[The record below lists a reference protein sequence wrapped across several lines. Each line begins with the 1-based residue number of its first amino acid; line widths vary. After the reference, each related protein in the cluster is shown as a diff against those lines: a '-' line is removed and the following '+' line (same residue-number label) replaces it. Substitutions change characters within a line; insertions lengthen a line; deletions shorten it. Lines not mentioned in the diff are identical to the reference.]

1 MLRIGNVQLDSPIV
15 LAPIA
20 GHCDLAFRM
29 TVRSIAAAD
38 GSDLKPA
45 GMTWTDLLCPHAILR
60 ETEKTLWLAATH
72 PDDQPVAMQLYGRHI
87 DTMVE
92 AGRWAES
99 HGATTIDIN
108 MGCPVDKVTKKNGG
122 SMLLCEPQL
131 AIKITRE
138 LVKAVKVP
146 VTCKIR
152 LGWDDT
158 QLITTT
164 LPRQL
169 VDVGAAAITVHGRTT
184 EMRFKGQCR
193 LHGIAQVVETVKAK
207 HPDVAVIGNG
217 DIDSAEAMQRMFQ
230 ETGCDGV
237 MIGRAALG
245 NPWIFRGCFHLWR
258 YGQQAPAM
266 PRVEKARIV
275 LEHFEKLYHYRGERI
290 AVSTMSQRISRY
302 SAALQPWPGLRRDV
316 RQLKSAEA
324 FRDYLHKGIER
335 IEADQSFP
343 AQLTMQKQATAQSM

>member
-29 TVRSIAAAD
+29 TVRSIPAAD
-38 GSDLKPA
+38 GSDAKPA
-45 GMTWTDLLCPHAILR
+45 GLTWTDLLCPHAILR

-72 PDDQPVAMQLYGRHI
+72 ADDKPVAMQLYGRHI

-92 AGRWAES
+92 AGRWAEAQ
-99 HGATTIDIN
+99 GATTIDIN

-122 SMLLCEPQL
+122 SKLLCEPGL
-131 AIKITRE
+131 AIDITKQ
-138 LVKAVKVP
+138 LIKAVKVP

-152 LGWDDT
+152 LGWDDA

-169 VDVGAAAITVHGRTT
+169 ADVGATAITVHGRTT
-184 EMRFKGQCR
+184 EMRFKGLCR
-193 LHGIAQVVETVKAK
+193 LDGISQVVETVKAT

-217 DIDSAEAMQRMFQ
+217 DVDSPAAMQRMFS

-245 NPWIFRGCFHLWR
+245 NPWIFRDCFHMWR
-258 YGQQAPAM
+258 HGCEAEPL
-266 PRVEKARIV
+266 PRTEKARFV
-275 LEHFEKLYHYRGERI
+275 LMHFEKLLHYRGERI
-290 AVSTMSQRISRY
+290 AVNTMSQRISRY

-316 RQLKSAEA
+316 RQLKSAQA
-324 FRDYLHKGIER
+324 FRDYLQAGIER
-335 IEADQSFP
+335 IEADERAGVP
-343 AQLTMQKQATAQSM
+343 A

>member
-1 MLRIGNVQLDSPIV
+1 MPMLRIGNVQLDSPIV

-29 TVRSIAAAD
+29 TVRSIPAAD

-72 PDDQPVAMQLYGRHI
+72 PDDKPVAMQLYGRHV

-92 AGRWAES
+92 AGRWAEQ

-122 SMLLCEPQL
+122 SKLLCEPGL
-131 AIKITRE
+131 AIDITRE
-138 LVKAVKVP
+138 LVKAVRVP

-152 LGWDDT
+152 LGWDDG

-169 VDVGAAAITVHGRTT
+169 ADVGAAAITVHGRTT

-193 LHGIAQVVETVKAK
+193 LDGIAQVVETVKAM

-217 DIDSAEAMQRMFQ
+217 DIDSVPAMQRMFKQ
-230 ETGCDGV
+230 TGCDGV
-237 MIGRAALG
+237 MVGRAALS
-245 NPWIFRGCFHLWR
+245 NPWIFRDCFHVWR
-258 YGQQAPAM
+258 YGEQAQPL
-266 PRVEKARIV
+266 PRADKARIV

-290 AVSTMSQRISRY
+290 AVNIMSQRISRY

-316 RQLKSAEA
+316 RHLQSVTA
-324 FRDYLHKGIER
+324 FRDYLLEGIAR
-335 IEADQSFP
+335 IETEPQI
-343 AQLTMQKQATAQSM
+343 MATA